1 MVCEGGLVL
10 SFKELTV
17 RELDSVLVKLF
28 KLGLES
34 KSPSISHFL
43 GYHTLVGVSVS
54 VWGRNWSSIFIS
66 KELTVREL
74 DSNVC

>member
-43 GYHTLVGVSVS
+43 GGCECECV
-54 VWGRNWSSIFIS
+54 RA
-66 KELTVREL
+66 ELEL
-74 DSNVC
+74 NFYF

>member
-43 GYHTLVGVSVS
+43 GFHTLVGVSVS
-54 VWGRNWSSIFIS
+54 V
-66 KELTVREL
+66 
-74 DSNVC
+74 